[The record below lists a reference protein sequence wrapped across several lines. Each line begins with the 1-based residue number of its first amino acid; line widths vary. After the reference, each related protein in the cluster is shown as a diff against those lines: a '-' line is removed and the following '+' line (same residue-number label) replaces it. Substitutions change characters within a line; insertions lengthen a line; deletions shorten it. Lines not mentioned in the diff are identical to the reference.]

1 RPGPREPPME
11 PTASRPAVPAPAPDA
26 TALAALLDCEADLDA
41 LERALLVAAVHPAW
55 GGGRDAWLARWDER
69 RGWLEGWRARAPRAA
84 RRGGRLGARAR
95 LGGERG
101 SVRGRTRPRVERGRA
116 GVRSGKR
123 AAV

>member
-69 RGWLEGWRARAPRAA
+69 RGWLEGWRTLAA
-84 RRGGRLGARAR
+84 SAEPGVLAHAIARAR
-95 LGGERG
+95 RAPPDGRPPRSACALGW
-101 SVRGRTRPRVERGRA
+101 RA
-116 GVRSGKR
+116 RK
-123 AAV
+123 